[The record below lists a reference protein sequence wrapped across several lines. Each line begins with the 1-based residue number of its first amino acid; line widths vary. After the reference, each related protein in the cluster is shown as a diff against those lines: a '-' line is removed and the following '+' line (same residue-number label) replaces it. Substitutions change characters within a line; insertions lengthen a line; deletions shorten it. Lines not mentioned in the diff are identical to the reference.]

1 WTVHDRFPPVPDAGP
16 GIAWPLL
23 GLALGAAAWAATL
36 LARRWNARAGAALPV
51 AACGAGPA
59 LAGAACRALGRARSA
74 AGTGPTRHAYDATGS
89 LLLGW
94 TVLRLAVGALMQAY
108 CIARRLAGRLG
119 PGHDSD
125 IRNTAL
131 YWHFAAITVVV
142 TVATVAGFP
151 VLAP

>member
-1 WTVHDRFPPVPDAGP
+1 
-16 GIAWPLL
+16 
-23 GLALGAAAWAATL
+23 
-36 LARRWNARAGAALPV
+36 
-51 AACGAGPA
+51 ACGAGLA
-59 LAGAACRALGRARSA
+59 LAVAACWALVMAMRA
-74 AGTGPTRHAYDATGS
+74 TGLDPTRHAYDATVS

-94 TVLRLAVGALMQAY
+94 TVLHLAVGALMQAY